1 MSLWDT
7 VVHTARGAADR
18 VVNPPRLR
26 DASALRAAVSGRTV
40 LVTGASYGLGAATA
54 RLLGTAG
61 ATVLLVARTADRLEA
76 LAAEIEAAGGRAVA
90 YPADLSDE
98 TAVAE
103 LAKTIT
109 ERHGALDVIVNNAG
123 KSLRRSLHL
132 QYDRFHDFER
142 TIDINYLGPIGLLL
156 GLLPAMRE
164 RGGGHIV
171 NVSTIGVRIAPG
183 PRWGAYQAS
192 KGAFDTWLR
201 SVSPEIRRDGVT
213 VTTIYMALIYTRMSA
228 PTPIMRAL
236 PGLFPDE
243 AAQIVARAIV
253 RRPRDIEPW
262 WVWPAGVA
270 SAAAPGAMDLL
281 MRGWVRCTR
290 DTDAALGKS
299 S

>member
-1 MSLWDT
+1 MSLWNT

-26 DASALRAAVSGRTV
+26 DTTALRAAVS
-40 LVTGASYGLGAATA
+40 AT
-54 RLLGTAG
+54 
-61 ATVLLVARTADRLEA
+61 
-76 LAAEIEAAGGRAVA
+76 
-90 YPADLSDE
+90 P
-98 TAVAE
+98 
-103 LAKTIT
+103 
-109 ERHGALDVIVNNAG
+109 
-123 KSLRRSLHL
+123 
-132 QYDRFHDFER
+132 
-142 TIDINYLGPIGLLL
+142 
-156 GLLPAMRE
+156 
-164 RGGGHIV
+164 
-171 NVSTIGVRIAPG
+171 
-183 PRWGAYQAS
+183 
-192 KGAFDTWLR
+192 
-201 SVSPEIRRDGVT
+201 
-213 VTTIYMALIYTRMSA
+213 RMSA

-243 AAQIVARAIV
+243 AAQIVARAVV